1 VTAGT
6 RLAVI
11 MCMLGAC
18 RLASGAATNIAA
30 PDAIATRVQTLLQ
43 HHYSEHDKCVVVDR
57 VFNLEKR
64 LGAYRAARTQAELIY
79 RLNADL
85 WVATK
90 DRRVSVHDRAEPAVA
105 GVDRYELGQGLAL
118 HVPKADSRH

>member
-6 RLAVI
+6 RLVVI

-18 RLASGAATNIAA
+18 RLASGAAANVVA

-43 HHYSEHDKCVVVDR
+43 QHYSEHDKCVVVDR

-64 LGAYRAARTQAELIY
+64 LGAYRAAQTQAALIY

-90 DRRVSVHDRAEPAVA
+90 DRRVSVHQRGEPAVA
-105 GVDRYELGQGLAL
+105 GVDRYELGQSLAL
-118 HVPKADSRH
+118 HVPEPDSRH

>member
-1 VTAGT
+1 MTAGT
-6 RLAVI
+6 RLVVI

-18 RLASGAATNIAA
+18 RLASGAAINVTA

-43 HHYSEHDKCVVVDR
+43 HHYSERDKCVVVDR

-90 DRRVSVHDRAEPAVA
+90 DRRVSVHERAESPAA
-105 GVDRYELGQGLAL
+105 GVDRYDLGQGLAL
-118 HVPKADSRH
+118 HVPEADSRR

>member
-1 VTAGT
+1 MTAGT

-18 RLASGAATNIAA
+18 RLASGATTHVTA

-43 HHYSEHDKCVVVDR
+43 HHYSEHDKCVVIDR

-90 DRRVSVHDRAEPAVA
+90 DRRVSVHERAEPAAA

-118 HVPKADSRH
+118 QVPKADPRH